1 MLRQILVVAV
11 GILLSFILAAAAG
24 YFFYSYLSH
33 IFPQEATLGRFAR
46 YIVNPAIAFLVGA
59 CVGALAKSRP
69 EALAFLSLLPSTAR
83 FIFYRHLNLSYTL
96 ILMIL
101 ALVCLLIG
109 MGAARMTFRIRA
121 RDALYKHQT

>member
-11 GILLSFILAAAAG
+11 GIMLSFLLAAAAG
-24 YFFYSYLSH
+24 YFFYSWLSR
-33 IFPQEATLGRFAR
+33 IYPQEATLGRFAR

-69 EALAFLSLLPSTAR
+69 EAQAFLSLLPWTASLL
-83 FIFYRHLNLSYTL
+83 FFRHLSLSRTL

-109 MGAARMTFRIRA
+109 MGAARITFRIRA
-121 RDALYKHQT
+121 RHALH